1 MFDNIGHKIKLLAQ
15 VMCWLGIGI
24 SVFIGI
30 LLIFTGM
37 DQYDSGIYVGG
48 GIAVLCLGS
57 LFSWIGSFVLC
68 GFGELVENSDI
79 RTELAVK
86 KAMQKESEK

>member
-1 MFDNIGHKIKLLAQ
+1 MFDNIGHKIKLLAH

-24 SVFIGI
+24 SVFTG
-30 LLIFTGM
+30 LMLIFFGM
-37 DQYDSGIYVGG
+37 DQYDSSIYIGG
-48 GIAVLCLGS
+48 GVAVLFLGS

-68 GFGELVENSDI
+68 GFGKLVENSDI

-86 KAMQKESEK
+86 EAMRKEAAE